1 MLLTISQVSKAYSE
15 PSHMSN
21 MEVFAKIVYS
31 FPPLTIAKNSIL
43 DVWLGPEYASEIF
56 IAFEIGDC
64 LGSILN
70 NS

>member
-1 MLLTISQVSKAYSE
+1 
-15 PSHMSN
+15 MSN
-21 MEVFAKIVYS
+21 MKVFAKIIYS

-64 LGSILN
+64 LDSILN